1 MRTTVFLCFA
11 ALSGC
16 TSINSTIESAD
27 PLLIVTG
34 FPVEAIPTDYYLDNC
49 CDDCLCHGLNVL
61 SLSISKVETIY
72 GSDRSRELQVAMLDG
87 FTWTDRRDTARHLFV
102 LRRLS
107 GDISEKGKL
116 RYTVVEGD
124 PVDAGQAC
132 TSQRLEDYVS
142 GEADFFSY
150 DAWEKDGKHCYAIQD
165 LEQQLAGDT

>member
-1 MRTTVFLCFA
+1 LRTTVYLCLAILF
-11 ALSGC
+11 GC
-16 TSINSTIESAD
+16 VSINDTIESEA

-34 FPVEAIPTDYYLDNC
+34 FPVAAERTDYFLDDC
-49 CDDCLCHGLNVL
+49 CENCLCHGLDVL
-61 SLSISKVETIY
+61 SLSISKVETIH
-72 GSDRSRELQVAMLDG
+72 GSNQNRELQVAMLDG
-87 FTWTDRRDTARHLFV
+87 FTWTDRRDTGRHLFV
-102 LRRLS
+102 LRRLT

-150 DAWEKDGKHCYAIQD
+150 GAWEEAGEHCYSIKD
-165 LEQQLAGDT
+165 LERHLAGDT